1 MKKRML
7 VSFSGGETSAFMAK
21 WLKENKSDEY
31 EMLFVFAN
39 TGEENE
45 ETLIFADKC
54 DKEFGLD
61 LVWVQFKLKSFEIV
75 DFNSASRTGQP
86 FEQMIARYGIP
97 NIKFPHCSRE
107 LKTMPIHRFVKSIGW
122 KAKTYDTAIGIRADE
137 IDRVSNDRKV
147 NRYIY
152 PLVNLGITKPKVNL
166 FWQSMPFRLNLKGYQ
181 GNCKT
186 CYKKSLRKLITIYQQ
201 NPLAFDNF
209 EKWEQKYKDANQE
222 NRSEFTGVNAF
233 FRNNLLVSDIREL
246 AKNKINP
253 PLDDSK
259 IYDYQ
264 ESLFGFDLDVSNG
277 CVESCDIF

>member
-1 MKKRML
+1 ML